1 MRTVLLTG
9 FEPFGGESIN
19 PSWEA
24 VKTLQAMEMAG
35 ARIETCQLPCV
46 FGQALKVLGEAIE
59 RHAPILVLSV
69 GQAGGR
75 SDLSLERVA
84 INVDD
89 ARIADNLGA
98 QPIDKPVV
106 AGGPA
111 AYFATLPVKAMLR
124 DIKAAGL
131 PASLSNTAGTFV
143 CNHVMYGLLHRLA
156 GSEVR
161 GGFLH
166 IPYLPEQAAR
176 LGNVPSMSLELVTQ
190 GLKVM
195 LHTALTVKDDCEL
208 GAGTTH

>member
-1 MRTVLLTG
+1 MRTVLVTG

-24 VKTLQAMEMAG
+24 VNTLQGMEIAG

-46 FGQALKVLGEAIE
+46 FGRALEVLGEAIE

-75 SDLSLERVA
+75 TDLSLERVA

-89 ARIADNLGA
+89 ARIADNRGA

-176 LGNVPSMSLELVTQ
+176 LGNVPSMSLESVTQ

>member
-1 MRTVLLTG
+1 
-9 FEPFGGESIN
+9 
-19 PSWEA
+19 
-24 VKTLQAMEMAG
+24 
-35 ARIETCQLPCV
+35 
-46 FGQALKVLGEAIE
+46 
-59 RHAPILVLSV
+59 V

-75 SDLSLERVA
+75 TDLSLERVA

-89 ARIADNLGA
+89 ARIADNRGA

-176 LGNVPSMSLELVTQ
+176 LGNVPSMSLESVTQ